1 MLAGSWTHHS
11 PPEPALPLPT
21 ATPCRPQSSAKLL
34 KLGMHFPR
42 VVRVRAEW
50 VVPEDKRRGGWAL
63 KTKQAGLDWTWHVA
77 ACLLCT

>member
-1 MLAGSWTHHS
+1 
-11 PPEPALPLPT
+11 
-21 ATPCRPQSSAKLL
+21 
-34 KLGMHFPR
+34 MHFPR